1 LTFEELKNPNITRP
15 VIFFPIMKF
24 IVLSETDSFPFH
36 AKADW
41 IDCMV
46 LHSSDWDDWFTWS
59 TQYYLQY
66 FDSNGV
72 EHDIGSVKIAS
83 TEMKDARR
91 ADLPGMFTKL
101 DSEFFSVGQ
110 SENYY
115 ENLNKLGPAFR
126 EEVLNSLQDVA
137 STPQRI
143 DELTKLSVFSSSLLR
158 SVSLDILKGR
168 FTRLARGDSRLT
180 KYKFSYSPP
189 ESFDDAD
196 VETNLT
202 FAVAPHSE
210 PPTNIHVFVGRN
222 GVGKTRY
229 LKLIQMALI
238 HDNGPVV
245 GLLTADSDN
254 EDRGLFANLISV
266 SFSAFDQ
273 FDDLPVPPSS
283 FDGVSFSYIGLKKA
297 DDLEKG
303 RWSTSPKTVFE
314 LTAEFVA
321 SLRSIRKSGALERWS
336 EAIDILQSDP
346 VFKETDIASLAD
358 KTFSDSTEWASAA
371 NAVFLRLS
379 SGHKIV
385 LLTVTRLV
393 EDVAERTLVLID
405 EPESHLHPP
414 LLSAFVRSLSD
425 LLIKR
430 NGVAIVA
437 THSPVVLQEVP
448 KSCVWKLWRIGT
460 TTTAER
466 PEIETFGENVGVLT
480 REVFG
485 LEVTQSGF
493 HKMVSEA
500 AYQTGD
506 YEEVIAKFG
515 GQLGGEARTIARS
528 QTTKREN

>member
-1 LTFEELKNPNITRP
+1 
-15 VIFFPIMKF
+15 MKF
-24 IVLSETDSFPFH
+24 IVLSETDSYPFLPNPE
-36 AKADW
+36 W
-41 IDCMV
+41 VDCMV
-46 LHSSDWDDWFTWS
+46 LHTSDWDDWFTWS
-59 TQYYLQY
+59 TKYSLQY
-66 FDSNGV
+66 FDSGGA

-83 TEMKDARR
+83 HEMATGDRR
-91 ADLPGMFTKL
+91 ANLPTVFTEL
-101 DSEFFSVGQ
+101 GEEFFSVGQ

-115 ENLNKLGPAFR
+115 ENLNKLGGSFR
-126 EEVLNSLQDVA
+126 EEVLKALRDVA
-137 STPQRI
+137 FTPQRI
-143 DELTKLSVFSSSLLR
+143 DELTKSNVFTSSLLR

-168 FTRLARGDSRLT
+168 FTRLAKGDARLT
-180 KYKFSYSPP
+180 KYSFSYSPP
-189 ESFDDAD
+189 ESFDDSD
-196 VETNLT
+196 SETNLS
-202 FAVAPHSE
+202 FAVVPHSE

-229 LKLIQMALI
+229 LKLIQMAVI
-238 HDNGPVV
+238 HNNEPFV
-245 GLLTADSDN
+245 GLLAADIDN

-266 SFSAFDQ
+266 SFSAFDP

-283 FDGVSFSYIGLKKA
+283 FDGVSFSYIGLKKPE
-297 DDLEKG
+297 EKDKAK
-303 RWSTSPKTVFE
+303 WSTSPKTVPE
-314 LTAEFVA
+314 LTTEFVI
-321 SLRSIRKSGALERWS
+321 SLQNIRKAGALERWN
-336 EAIDILQSDP
+336 EAIEILQSDP
-346 VFKETDIASLAD
+346 VFKEIDIASLAG
-358 KTFSDSTEWASAA
+358 KSLADSRQWAEAA
-371 NAVFLRLS
+371 NTLFLRLS

-385 LLTVTRLV
+385 LLTITRLV

-448 KSCVWKLWRIGT
+448 KSCVWKLWRIGST
-460 TTTAER
+460 TSAER

-493 HKMVSEA
+493 HKMISDA
-500 AYQTGD
+500 ADQSWT
-506 YEEVIAKFG
+506 YEEVLTKFG

-528 QTTKREN
+528 QTAKREN